1 MFPQAPSLRFFFFYQ
16 KESIIKAEILQALK
30 MVDSNISFTSAN
42 GNGKLFREMS
52 PDLDIGKGYK
62 QSETKIKYSIQFGLA
77 PYFMQSLQDDFL
89 GKAFSFI

>member
-1 MFPQAPSLRFFFFYQ
+1 MFPQAPSLRVFFYQ

-42 GNGKLFREMS
+42 GNVKLFREMS
-52 PDLDIGKGYK
+52 PDLDIRKGYK

-89 GKAFSFI
+89 GRAFSFI